1 MLVMCVSDTNSLLGA
16 GRSAESVVPTDGMTV
31 NMLKS
36 YQESDICGKND
47 QQLQQAMEHVCEKE
61 HRGGRERNS
70 PAAYATNCLWQVLS
84 SGLIRKHMHIHVYH
98 VFVSDVYRW
107 HSISNHYCERPSQL
121 LLAGQYLY
129 CSSPYHPLPFLPQL
143 LKLVILSLLVGTVY
157 FKLDN
162 KHHSENTLFNVIT
175 DRSAHGSLL

>member
-98 VFVSDVYRW
+98 VLFQMCIVGIRSAITIVRDPLSFFLLVS
-107 HSISNHYCERPSQL
+107 IC
-121 LLAGQYLY
+121 

-157 FKLDN
+157 FKQDN

>member
-47 QQLQQAMEHVCEKE
+47 QQLQQAMEHVHEKE

-121 LLAGQYLY
+121 LLAGQYLLLFSL
-129 CSSPYHPLPFLPQL
+129 SSTSLSSSAPETGYSFS
-143 LKLVILSLLVGTVY
+143 VGWNCILQTGQQASQ
-157 FKLDN
+157 
-162 KHHSENTLFNVIT
+162 
-175 DRSAHGSLL
+175 